1 MHTLKTIFITLFIL
15 VFFVSCSNALGPEDL
30 VSDYVELS
38 SSGIDPDF
46 IFLKESGE
54 SATYQYSNIEYN
66 IYADM
71 ASFDLLVTFN
81 NGHTYNIHCSNIER
95 SYVQRSV
102 RSYKAEITVRWGNE
116 TISETLFYPG
126 DVVFIKSVDPS
137 TGLVHNVSTDFTVIV
152 EYSLDSFEEGYIYIA
167 FNEGDYPNLFF
178 SKGAE
183 IITKGTGEHT
193 FNVTATPKD
202 WGEEGDFTVMVNLE
216 HAGLSHS
223 LYTDEEV
230 LLFE

>member
-1 MHTLKTIFITLFIL
+1 TLKTIFIALFIL
-15 VFFVSCSNALGPEDL
+15 AFFVSCGNTLGPGDL

-54 SATYQYSNIEYN
+54 STIYEYSNIEYN
-66 IYADM
+66 VFADM
-71 ASFDLLVTFN
+71 VSFDLLVTFG
-81 NGHTYNIHCSNIER
+81 NGHTYNIRCSNIER
-95 SYVQRSV
+95 SYVNSNV
-102 RSYKAEITVRWGNE
+102 RSYKVEITVRWGNE

-126 DVVFIKSVDPS
+126 DAVFIKSVDPS
-137 TGLVHNVSTDFTVIV
+137 AGLVHNVSTDFTVIV
-152 EYSLDSFEEGYIYIA
+152 EYSLVSFDEGYIDIA
-167 FNEGDYPNLFF
+167 FNEGDHP
-178 SKGAE
+178 SE
-183 IITKGTGEHT
+183 DT

-202 WGEEGDFTVMVNLE
+202 WGEEGDFTVIVDLE
-216 HAGLSHS
+216 HEGLSQS